1 MCFFPFSSGF
11 CAFSGFR
18 VIFIKV
24 VVVIP
29 SPPSPK
35 KSYLYCIEVLS
46 SFPGLS

>member
-18 VIFIKV
+18 VILIKV
-24 VVVIP
+24 VIP
-29 SPPSPK
+29 FSK
-35 KSYLYCIEVLS
+35 KDYLYCIEVLS